1 MTKNTSTPI
10 IVDSAKLLKKPTK
23 KITEYS
29 KEVDPFWV
37 YSPVVNEVT
46 YSRTMNSSFDL
57 TSGLDPWG
65 RKFLKAIF
73 YDENRLVDKI
83 ALWRVLSSMTQTNVD
98 EVYTVYGYTTVHGKV
113 VKLRVTEVNKRDF
126 EFLPRPHFVTYK
138 DEELGFQPNGRPSH
152 VSSIVNMPA
161 YIV

>member
-1 MTKNTSTPI
+1 MTKNISTPI

-29 KEVDPFWV
+29 KSVDPFWV

-57 TSGLDPWG
+57 VNGLDPWG
-65 RKFLKAIF
+65 RKLLKAIF

-83 ALWRVLSSMTQTNVD
+83 ALWRVLSSMTQTNTD

-138 DEELGFQPNGRPSH
+138 DEELAYQPNGIPSH
-152 VSSIVNMPA
+152 VSSIINMPA
-161 YIV
+161 YII

>member
-37 YSPVVNEVT
+37 YSPVVDEVT

-57 TSGLDPWG
+57 IHGVDPWG
-65 RKFLKAIF
+65 RKLLKAIF

-83 ALWRVLSSMTQTNVD
+83 ALWRVLSSITQTTKE

-113 VKLRVTEVNKRDF
+113 VKLRVTEVVKSDF
-126 EFLPRPHFVTYK
+126 EFLPRPHFVTHK
-138 DEELGFQPNGRPSH
+138 QERDVDDRLTS
-152 VSSIVNMPA
+152 NMPA
-161 YIV
+161 YII

>member
-10 IVDSAKLLKKPTK
+10 IVDSSKLLKKPTK

-29 KEVDPFWV
+29 KVVDPHWV
-37 YSPVVNEVT
+37 YSPAVNEVT

-57 TSGLDPWG
+57 VNGLDPWG

-83 ALWRVLSSMTQTNVD
+83 ALWRVLSSISQINKD

-126 EFLPRPHFVTYK
+126 EILQRPHFVAHTEDK
-138 DEELGFQPNGRPSH
+138 DVDDGVMSD
-152 VSSIVNMPA
+152 MPA

>member
-37 YSPVVNEVT
+37 YSPVVDEVT

-57 TSGLDPWG
+57 IRGLDPWG

-83 ALWRVLSSMTQTNVD
+83 ALWRVLSSMTQVNKD

-113 VKLRVTEVNKRDF
+113 VKLRVTEVNTRDF
-126 EFLPRPHFVTYK
+126 EFLPRPHFVAHKEEK
-138 DEELGFQPNGRPSH
+138 DVDDRVTSD
-152 VSSIVNMPA
+152 MPA
-161 YIV
+161 YII